1 MGCDG
6 SMRVFSGDSISPF
19 SDFPFFA
26 CLAVETVYD
35 FVLEKQ
41 TMFLMKIALDRIS
54 LSVQKLLESS
64 CRQFSEY
71 VLMPVT
77 YELKKGKFGYHSIT
91 GIIESYETRRF

>member
-6 SMRVFSGDSISPF
+6 SMRVFSGVYISPF

-26 CLAVETVYD
+26 CLAVETAYD

-54 LSVQKLLESS
+54 LSVQSLLES
-64 CRQFSEY
+64 CRQCSE
-71 VLMPVT
+71 
-77 YELKKGKFGYHSIT
+77 
-91 GIIESYETRRF
+91 